1 MGTSFA
7 ESIDRLGPYLRTL
20 GVVSLLLVGLGM
32 LLEAIS
38 GYVYIGY
45 GASQGMS
52 VTTGDG
58 VWVALDTLLLLIS
71 LLAIIAALSV
81 NRRTYPQNAVIGV
94 LLFATISLFVQGGGM
109 LAISTSSSSW
119 VSAAALA
126 IAAGVVLLIGLFI
139 LSGPT
144 LAMRFTGAIFTLAFT
159 ILLMA
164 RLAALPGSP
173 GGGYSLSSYILSQF
187 YYYVHY
193 YGYLGNSYTS
203 LGIVGFTYLAL
214 VAYLVVA
221 LGLLIY
227 TILQKS
233 RFVPLAWVVALTGF
247 LLYGIDMAWGNI
259 AALAN
264 ANWTYVSHEAG
275 YAVTPLIAAVVLA
288 VAAFVVMAAS
298 ITGMV
303 FYGGSLAGMAMAQ
316 PSMAQAQPAQ
326 AAAGTFCPNCGTQN
340 PADHAYCKKCGS
352 KLG

>member
-1 MGTSFA
+1 M
-7 ESIDRLGPYLRTL
+7 
-20 GVVSLLLVGLGM
+20 VSLLLVGLGM

-38 GYVYIGY
+38 GYVCIGY
-45 GASQGMS
+45 GASQGLS

-58 VWVALDTLLLLIS
+58 VWIALDTLLLLIS
-71 LLAIIAALSV
+71 FLTIIASMSV
-81 NRRTYPQNAVIGV
+81 SRGAYPQKMVMGV
-94 LLFATISLFVQGGGM
+94 LLFAVISLFVQGGGM

-126 IAAGVVLLIGLFI
+126 IAAGVVLLIGLFA
-139 LSGPT
+139 LRGPS

-159 ILLMA
+159 VLLMA
-164 RLAALPGSP
+164 RLAALGGAP
-173 GGGYSLSSYILSQF
+173 GGGYSLSSYILAPF
-187 YYYVHY
+187 YYY
-193 YGYLGNSYTS
+193 YGYYIVDLGSSYTS
-203 LGIVGFTYLAL
+203 LGILGFTYLVL

-233 RFVPLAWVVALTGF
+233 RLAPLAWVVALTGF

-264 ANWTYVSHEAG
+264 ANWTYVSHEVG

-298 ITGMV
+298 IIGMV
-303 FYGGSLAGMAMAQ
+303 FYGGGLAGMALAQ
-316 PSMAQAQPAQ
+316 PSMAQTQPSQ
-326 AAAGTFCPNCGTQN
+326 MVAGTFCPSCGAQN
-340 PADHAYCKKCGS
+340 PADHAFCKKCGA